1 MWQSFLAALCFLSIF
16 PVPADWLKK
25 QDDRTVQGYSILF
38 YPLIGLLIGLG
49 LFATVFFLSV
59 FDTLLTSTLLVT
71 IWVIATG
78 ALHLD
83 GLADTADAWLGG
95 HGDRDKTL
103 TILKDTHAGVA
114 AIVAIVLLLALKI
127 LALNDIHTTLLV
139 AVLVAPVLARTA
151 VIGLLLTTDYVREN
165 GIGTKMIVAMPR
177 NLAWGV
183 VGAVAVLALIALQWK
198 AVYILLSIVLAVFLY
213 RVMLLRRLGGTTGD
227 TAGALIEIIEVLVL
241 LDFAAIEF
249 LSK

>member
-25 QDDRTVQGYSILF
+25 QDDRTVQGCSILF
-38 YPLIGLLIGLG
+38 YPLVGLLLG
-49 LFATVFFLSV
+49 LALFVAVFFLSV
-59 FDTLLTSTLLVT
+59 FDNLLTAALLVT
-71 IWVIATG
+71 MWVIATG

-103 TILKDTHAGVA
+103 AILKDTHAGVA
-114 AIVAIVLLLALKI
+114 AMVAIVLILMLKI
-127 LALNDIHTTLLV
+127 LALNDIHGPLLL
-139 AVLVAPVLARTA
+139 AILVTPVLARTA
-151 VIGLLLTTDYVREN
+151 VIGLLLTTDYVRAN

-177 NLAWGV
+177 KLAWAVIGLVCLLTV
-183 VGAVAVLALIALQWK
+183 VVLQWK
-198 AVYILLSIVLAVFLY
+198 AIYILASIVLAIFLY
-213 RVMLLRRLGGTTGD
+213 RIMLVRRLGGTTGD

>member
-16 PVPADWLKK
+16 PVPAEWLKR
-25 QDDRTVQGYSILF
+25 QDDRTVQGCSILF
-38 YPLIGLLIGLG
+38 YPLVGLFLGFG
-49 LFATVFFLSV
+49 LFAAVFFLSV
-59 FDTLLTSTLLVT
+59 FDNLLTSALLVT

-103 TILKDTHAGVA
+103 AILKDTHAGVA
-114 AIVAIVLLLALKI
+114 AVITIVLLLTLKI
-127 LALNDIHTTLLV
+127 LALNDIHGPLLL
-139 AVLVAPVLARTA
+139 AILITPVLARTA
-151 VIGLLLTTDYVREN
+151 VIALLLTTDYVRAN

-177 NLAWGV
+177 KLAWGV
-183 VGAVAVLALIALQWK
+183 IGLVCLLALIVLHWK
-198 AVYILLSIVLAVFLY
+198 AIYILASIVLAIFLY
-213 RVMLLRRLGGTTGD
+213 RVMLVRRLGGTTGD
-227 TAGALIEIIEVLVL
+227 TAGALIEIIELLVL